1 MRYNVTIDAG
11 DKHDVFGQVLGR
23 GAGNESRIQE
33 VRCDPGGNAHRLVTR
48 VPQQLLPTLGYV
60 SPKHAF
66 DDDAAAMVRESHQYL
81 KRILDVREEAC
92 STMLQLMREINKMS
106 LGKFQADVLATRA
119 EYKRSDAILAEM
131 RIGWS
136 HAFLSSCY
144 SRASRYLIAN
154 FVRDIRKL
162 SIGLVLVEL
171 KRLAMDFE
179 NADGFQEQLMGF
191 KNSFKCRMGGKDL
204 SNVQL
209 NSNSE
214 DWRRAEHGG
223 ENAELGCENGAA
235 LLQLECCSPAYF

>member
-1 MRYNVTIDAG
+1 MRYNVTIDAR

-92 STMLQLMREINKMS
+92 ATMLQLMREIN
-106 LGKFQADVLATRA
+106 T
-119 EYKRSDAILAEM
+119 
-131 RIGWS
+131 
-136 HAFLSSCY
+136 
-144 SRASRYLIAN
+144 IAN

-191 KNSFKCRMGGKDL
+191 KNSFRCRMGGEDL

-235 LLQLECCSPAYF
+235 LLQLECCSPAHF